1 MQSGDTVQVLQRG
14 AAAHWIFAT
23 VITANA
29 DGSAFV
35 QIKHAGNRDDGAMQ
49 FFAADQVR
57 DKAALQKKI
66 DALPPISAGVA
77 LTEKRSLQSQLD
89 WLS

>member
-1 MQSGDTVQVLQRG
+1 MQSGDTVQVQQRNG
-14 AAAHWIFAT
+14 GLHWVYAK

-35 QIKHAGNRDDGAMQ
+35 QINHPGNIIDGEMQ
-49 FFAADQVR
+49 FFGADQVR
-57 DKAALQKKI
+57 DKAAVQKKI
-66 DALPPISAGVA
+66 DALPPLSAGAA
-77 LTEKRSLQSQLD
+77 LAEKRSLQSQLE